1 MPLQPGLL
9 AVATREMHRIRRDPV
24 ARFLL
29 FGVPVIAF
37 VLLGLTFSR
46 AVVRGLD
53 VVVVD
58 RDNSPTS
65 QQFVQTLASSPGI
78 TIAERASDLG
88 PAASAIRSG
97 HAIAAVYLPPDFGKD
112 LLAGRAP
119 RAVSFVNTQ
128 YFTPGNNA
136 EKSIGRRATGR
147 EHGGVGT
154 EPCGWHTG

>member
-88 PAASAIRSG
+88 PAASAIGPDTRS
-97 HAIAAVYLPPDFGKD
+97 
-112 LLAGRAP
+112 P
-119 RAVSFVNTQ
+119 RSTCRRISARICLRD
-128 YFTPGNNA
+128 A
-136 EKSIGRRATGR
+136 RRAR
-147 EHGGVGT
+147 SRS
-154 EPCGWHTG
+154 